1 MKVTFVLIIINIIVY
16 LGMEI
21 MGDTESAYFMMEYGA
36 IYPPYILEKGQYWRL
51 FTATF
56 MHFGLPHLMNN
67 MVLLGSAGQ
76 ILENALGKWKF
87 LVLYLLAG
95 IGGSTLSFGQMLASG
110 DYSVA
115 AGASG
120 AIFGIIGALAWIVIV
135 HKGKYESL
143 TGKGLV
149 IMIGLCLYYGVAAGN
164 VDNWG
169 HIGGLVMGFLVCIIF
184 YRRNIKKIDFTE
196 QNLYTYTY
204 DENITCEVEDEN

>member
-1 MKVTFVLIIINIIVY
+1 MKVTFVLIIINVIVY
-16 LGMEI
+16 LALEI
-21 MGDTESAYFMMEYGA
+21 LGDTESAKYMMDVGA
-36 IYPPYILEKGQYWRL
+36 IYPPYIVEKGQYWRL

-67 MVLLGSAGQ
+67 MVILGSAGQ

-87 LVLYLLAG
+87 LVLYLCAG
-95 IGGSTLSFGQMLASG
+95 IGGSAMSCGQMLASG
-110 DYSVA
+110 DYGVA

-120 AIFGIIGALAWIVIV
+120 AVFGIIGALVWIVIV
-135 HKGKYESL
+135 HKGRYESL
-143 TGKGLV
+143 TGKGLT
-149 IMIGLCLYYGVAAGN
+149 IMIVLCLYYGVTAGN

-169 HIGGLVMGFLVCIIF
+169 HIGGLIMGFLICIIF

-204 DENITCEVEDEN
+204 DNNTCEVEDEN